1 LFCSLFTIDDV
12 KRNKKRQK
20 NYTHLIKR
28 KRKKRM
34 ENSFCFEEED
44 YQLDEHEN
52 ERHDGFLKPRETNNN
67 G

>member
-1 LFCSLFTIDDV
+1 
-12 KRNKKRQK
+12 
-20 NYTHLIKR
+20 
-28 KRKKRM
+28 M